1 MNKVT
6 VFIPVYNTEKYIRQC
21 LDSVLKQSYTDLE
34 IILCNDCST
43 DNSFAICQEYEH
55 KDSRV
60 KIVNNERNLGLF
72 NTRLKCLDFVSGD
85 YFFQVDSDDWL
96 EKDYIKVMMDV
107 AEEYRV
113 DVVQMGMIKSVDR
126 WGVVSHKERLYHP
139 GLYTDE
145 QLSQYHH
152 IFTQRVFSNNV
163 CTKGIRTAILK
174 KAIIQPSDIHYG
186 DDLYFLQQI
195 SPYIRSVYVVPQFK
209 YFYRYGGSM
218 SNYNPKF
225 WEDQSKL
232 YWLRKAYALEHDPE
246 YVKGLTLFFVD
257 ILKDVLKLQLFIN
270 QSENRVAETK
280 AFLQRFYHTK
290 DYSEMTAVDTNDEF
304 IESLRK
310 KDTNGILD
318 YVCRRTSKFS
328 LLKTKTLNKVFRLL
342 SNF

>member
-1 MNKVT
+1 
-6 VFIPVYNTEKYIRQC
+6 
-21 LDSVLKQSYTDLE
+21 
-34 IILCNDCST
+34 
-43 DNSFAICQEYEH
+43 
-55 KDSRV
+55 
-60 KIVNNERNLGLF
+60 
-72 NTRLKCLDFVSGD
+72 
-85 YFFQVDSDDWL
+85 
-96 EKDYIKVMMDV
+96 
-107 AEEYRV
+107 
-113 DVVQMGMIKSVDR
+113 MIKSVDR
-126 WGVVSHKERLYHP
+126 WGVVSHKERLYFP
-139 GLYTDE
+139 GLYTEE
-145 QLSQYHH
+145 QLDQYHH
-152 IFTQRVFSNNV
+152 IFAQRVFSNNV

-232 YWLRKAYALEHDPE
+232 YWLRKAPE

>member
-1 MNKVT
+1 
-6 VFIPVYNTEKYIRQC
+6 
-21 LDSVLKQSYTDLE
+21 
-34 IILCNDCST
+34 
-43 DNSFAICQEYEH
+43 
-55 KDSRV
+55 
-60 KIVNNERNLGLF
+60 
-72 NTRLKCLDFVSGD
+72 
-85 YFFQVDSDDWL
+85 
-96 EKDYIKVMMDV
+96 
-107 AEEYRV
+107 
-113 DVVQMGMIKSVDR
+113 
-126 WGVVSHKERLYHP
+126 
-139 GLYTDE
+139 
-145 QLSQYHH
+145 
-152 IFTQRVFSNNV
+152 
-163 CTKGIRTAILK
+163 
-174 KAIIQPSDIHYG
+174 
-186 DDLYFLQQI
+186 
-195 SPYIRSVYVVPQFK
+195 
-209 YFYRYGGSM
+209 M

-225 WEDQSKL
+225 WDDQSKL

>member
-1 MNKVT
+1 MSTIT
-6 VFIPVYNTEKYIRQC
+6 VFIPVYNAAKYVRQC
-21 LDSVLKQSYTDLE
+21 IDSVLSQSYTDME

-43 DNSFAICQEYEH
+43 DNSLTICQEYER
-55 KDSRV
+55 KDSRI
-60 KIVNNERNLGLF
+60 KIINNERNMEVY
-72 NTRLKCLDFVSGD
+72 NTRLKCLDYVNGD

-96 EKDYIKVMMDV
+96 EKNYIKVMMDV
-107 AEEYRV
+107 AEEYGV
-113 DVVQMGMIKSVDR
+113 DVVQMGVIKSVDK
-126 WGVVSHKERLYHP
+126 WGIIRHKERLYPP
-139 GLYTDE
+139 GLFTEE

-152 IFTQRVFSNNV
+152 IFTQRVFSDNV
-163 CTKGIRTAILK
+163 CSKGIRTAILK
-174 KAIIQPSDIHYG
+174 KAMIQPSDIHYG

-195 SPYIRSVYVVPQFK
+195 SPNIRSVYVVPQFR